1 MVAYRASILQLKV
14 RAETQKYRHKKWF
27 ANKSIQQASI
37 LTNRSGFCRVC
48 RTSKTKIKSMNIT
61 FNTDY
66 PSTGMRKL
74 EDGMIPPQSVVVEE
88 GSSPAGQAKVMFVKW
103 LMSLQLPTQSK
114 TCHSKQK
121 ET

>member
-1 MVAYRASILQLKV
+1 
-14 RAETQKYRHKKWF
+14 
-27 ANKSIQQASI
+27 
-37 LTNRSGFCRVC
+37 
-48 RTSKTKIKSMNIT
+48 MNIT
-61 FNTDY
+61 FNKDY

-88 GSSPAGQAKVMFVKW
+88 GSSSAGQAKVMFVKW